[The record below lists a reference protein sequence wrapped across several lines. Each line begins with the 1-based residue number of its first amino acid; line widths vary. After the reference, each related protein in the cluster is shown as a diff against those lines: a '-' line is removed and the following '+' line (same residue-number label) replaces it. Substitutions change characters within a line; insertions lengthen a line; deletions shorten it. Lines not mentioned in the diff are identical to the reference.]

1 MSRRTISRSVPQAVV
16 VVLSLL
22 ATLLVA
28 ACGGSSPSA
37 QPTNTPGGLTTAT
50 TKPQPN
56 PTATATSPSG
66 PYPVLVYFSR
76 HPDSDNDPTKV
87 FSVQRQSP
95 TLGVA
100 TYAINQLIAGPTAA
114 EQAQGLYTPLTESL
128 SGTSN
133 CGSADFKI
141 TLDHRGSKAETGT
154 ATLQFCRTTSLA
166 GDLTGPRIKAE
177 ITKTLTQFSNIK
189 QVVIL
194 NKDGECFDD
203 LSGQNN
209 CLK

>member
-1 MSRRTISRSVPQAVV
+1 MLRHMSSRRVPLIIAA
-16 VVLSLL
+16 VLSLL

-28 ACGGSSPSA
+28 ACSSSSPSA
-37 QPTNTPGGLTTAT
+37 QSTNTPGGVASVT

-87 FSVQRQSP
+87 FAVQRQSP

-100 TYAINQLIAGPTAA
+100 TFAINQLIAGPTAA
-114 EQAQGLYTPLTESL
+114 EQSQGLYTPLPESL
-128 SGTSN
+128 TGSSN
-133 CGSADFKI
+133 CGGADFKI
-141 TLDHRGSKAETGT
+141 TLDHRGTKPETGT

-194 NKDGECFDD
+194 TKDGACFDD
-203 LSGQNN
+203 LSGQNA